1 MRTLALLA
9 LAAACTTTAS
19 GSPPDSAA
27 DVVAATDLPALQ
39 DVPRADGGRDA
50 ATVDAPE
57 AASDVPSATCTG
69 PATACVSGTP
79 GGACGD
85 GVLQAR
91 CVDGAWRC
99 PGGTIPADQCAC
111 VGRPPGAC
119 TCAPTGWVCD
129 AGTPVD
135 VAAPTDASAKVDC
148 DPARVR
154 CNALPPECA
163 GGGEVPSVRD
173 GCWGACVVY
182 TACAPITCDPD
193 APGACPRNLVC
204 YRTTRRCGPYL

>member
-1 MRTLALLA
+1 M
-9 LAAACTTTAS
+9 
-19 GSPPDSAA
+19 GSDVSPDTVTQSPETCAGE
-27 DVVAATDLPALQ
+27 ATD
-39 DVPRADGGRDA
+39 
-50 ATVDAPE
+50 
-57 AASDVPSATCTG
+57 
-69 PATACVSGTP
+69 CVSTLSDGT
-79 GGACGD
+79 CGD
-85 GVLQAR
+85 GARQAR

-99 PGGTIPADQCAC
+99 PSGTIPEDQCAC
-111 VGRPPGAC
+111 VGCPPGAC

-129 AGTPVD
+129 AGVRGD
-135 VAAPTDASAKVDC
+135 VAAPTDGGTEVDC

-163 GGGEVPSVRD
+163 GGGEVASVRD

-182 TACAPITCDPD
+182 TACAPITCNPD